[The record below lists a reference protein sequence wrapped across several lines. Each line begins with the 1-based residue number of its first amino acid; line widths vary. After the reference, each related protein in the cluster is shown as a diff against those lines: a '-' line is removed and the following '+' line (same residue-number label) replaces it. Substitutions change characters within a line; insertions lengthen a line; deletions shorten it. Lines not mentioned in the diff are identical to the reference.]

1 MNECV
6 GKHYQ
11 LMSWNWG
18 YWLYIGDFNQVL
30 NLKDKL
36 SQKMSNVQG
45 MEKFAEC
52 IEQAGLVDS
61 PSKAG

>member
-1 MNECV
+1 
-6 GKHYQ
+6 
-11 LMSWNWG
+11 MSWNWG